1 MTEWLAAYV
10 ISCCITIGGIV
21 LTALAARDWWN
32 VRDDETRYRVLTLA
46 GITLLTIYPLYFILM
61 H

>member
-1 MTEWLAAYV
+1 MTEWIAAYV

-21 LTALAARDWWN
+21 LTAFAARDWWN
-32 VRDDETRYRVLTLA
+32 VRDDETRYRALTLA

>member
-21 LTALAARDWWN
+21 LTALAARDWWS